1 FGGCTGRVC
10 ASGVFDR
17 RIVPQKAHSP
27 AATRGDRNERRPP
40 TGHTRPTTPGAA
52 RRPGTLARQHRE
64 RLAGRAHSPAEP
76 RADRPPGTLAQP
88 PRGRLADRARSPGS
102 TGSGSPAG
110 HTRRRQREATADR
123 ALSPGTCAALGQALV
138 KTTVTS

>member
-1 FGGCTGRVC
+1 CPRIVLLGGAERPHRSSVPFGGCTGRVC

-64 RLAGRAHSPAEP
+64 RLAGRAHSPAATRGDRNE
-76 RADRPPGTLAQP
+76 RRPPT
-88 PRGRLADRARSPGS
+88 
-102 TGSGSPAG
+102 G
-110 HTRRRQREATADR
+110 HTRPTT
-123 ALSPGTCAALGQALV
+123 PGAAR
-138 KTTVTS
+138 